1 MSYFSKAL
9 KIGGAAAALALMVSA
24 PAAVAVPRDHT
35 VTFYFAD
42 DTYTQHVG
50 TRIDSCTGQ
59 VYSSGTVT
67 PYSQEMISQPCKPD
81 HPE

>member
-1 MSYFSKAL
+1 MTYLSKAL
-9 KIGGAAAALALMVSA
+9 KIGGAAAALAMLVSV

-42 DTYTQHVG
+42 ENYTQHVG
-50 TRIDSCTGQ
+50 TKIQGCTGQ
-59 VYSSGTVT
+59 VYTSGVVT
-67 PYSQEMISQPCKPD
+67 PYEQEMLSTPCKPD